1 MDINTENIIHIL
13 EGNNLLPANNVDV
26 NILEAAK
33 QYHID
38 LQDIESPPEKTST
51 TSSADFVKAN
61 CSWIDLDIKL
71 QDVVNGIFEKANYPV
86 FIVQDDNLVYFNAFA
101 QKILPHIN
109 TKNLGDKFLQLVNE
123 KDWNLLAENIGE
135 MLTQHKILTIRFNI
149 PNNNPYT
156 MNLCAIYVPD
166 IEHFSFIL
174 LGEPQKTQNKQQV
187 SSLYD
192 EEIGLPSFFLFEDRL
207 QMAILAAS
215 NHAKKTDI
223 KQNIAVIGINI
234 DNISDFKKLNLD
246 KVIIKRLADNLVF
259 NLPKTVTISKGL
271 KYHFWILLN
280 DCQNEFEYDYY
291 IRRIKEIL
299 DMGISDNFV
308 RHSLAYSIGM
318 SVFPQTA
325 NSSKE
330 LIEQTVFAV
339 RTSQEK
345 GFNSITT
352 YKKQ

>member
-1 MDINTENIIHIL
+1 MDINTENIIHLL
-13 EGNNLLPANNVDV
+13 EGNDLLPADNVDV
-26 NILEAAK
+26 NILSSAK
-33 QYHID
+33 QYNID
-38 LQDIESPPEKTST
+38 LQNIELPPEN
-51 TSSADFVKAN
+51 TSSTNSTEFVDTNSNWA
-61 CSWIDLDIKL
+61 DLDIKL
-71 QDVVNGIFEKANYPV
+71 QDVVNGVFEKANYPV
-86 FIVQDDNLVYFNAFA
+86 FIIQDDNLVYFNAFT
-101 QKILPHIN
+101 QKILPHLN
-109 TKNLGDKFLQLVNE
+109 TKNLGNKFLQLVNE

-135 MLTQHKILTIRFNI
+135 MLTQHKTLTISFNI
-149 PNNNPYT
+149 PDNKPYT

-174 LGEPQKTQNKQQV
+174 LGEQQKTQNKHHI

-207 QMAILAAS
+207 QMAILSAIN
-215 NHAKKTDI
+215 NHNKTDI

-234 DNISDFKKLNLD
+234 DNISDFKKINLY

-259 NLPKTVTISKGL
+259 NLPKTVTVSKGL

-280 DCQNEFEYDYY
+280 DWQNEFEYDYY

-308 RHSLAYSIGM
+308 RHSLAYSIGV
-318 SVFPQTA
+318 SIFPQTA

-339 RTSQEK
+339 RASQEK
-345 GFNSITT
+345 GFNSVTT